1 MTAAAK
7 HSSGKTDFLVIV
19 NTAYAHA
26 LVDYEILYRLNQRKD
41 LKVRGAEVC
50 VCGGREYIYSKA

>member
-7 HSSGKTDFLVIV
+7 HSSRKTDFLVIV
-19 NTAYAHA
+19 NTAHAHA

-41 LKVRGAEVC
+41 LRVRGAEVC
-50 VCGGREYIYSKA
+50 AWWQGVYLF